1 MFRNETHIT
10 LNNELKSAKILIIV
24 KDHKRRYILRK
35 ELQIAHYDVIAAE
48 NEVEGLYLPEV
59 IKPDLIILDMTSS
72 KRDAFQVL
80 EQLKN
85 ELMICPIPVIFLTD
99 KDIAMLQNGVEP
111 VGVYYMQDPYKLEE
125 LQACIRK
132 ALVSQDE
139 YKKFQKAIQ
148 QVKGNLTAMLIQEL
162 HFPTSIISGFAEL
175 LNRQVSRS
183 KSSVRVDYLQHVIQQ
198 ADHLKDLI
206 EDFSYL
212 LHAEQTMEEINLIRL
227 VRAAIE
233 RFQKQIEEKKQ
244 KINLKIHNGNRL
256 VVQGKG
262 HHLFMALRHLILHA
276 HKFTR
281 VGGTIKVEITP
292 MDDRVR
298 IGVTDTGIRIPVSQ
312 QGLIRDHS
320 RQGWQALTERYRG
333 KGLGLTIVRLV
344 VEQHH
349 GSIGFENRPGT
360 GSRFWIDLPLS
371 RVGNRYR

>member
-1 MFRNETHIT
+1 MFRNDTHIT
-10 LNNELKSAKILIIV
+10 LNNESKSAKILIIV
-24 KDHKRRYILRK
+24 RDQKRRYILRK

-59 IKPDLIILDMTSS
+59 IKPDLILLDMTSS

-111 VGVYYMQDPYKLEE
+111 IGVYYMQDPYKLEE

-132 ALVSQDE
+132 ALVSQEE
-139 YKKFQKAIQ
+139 YKKFHKAIQ
-148 QVKGNLTAMLIQEL
+148 QAKGNLTAMLIQEL

-175 LNRQVSRS
+175 LNRQGARSR
-183 KSSVRVDYLQHVIQQ
+183 SSVRVDYLQHVIQQ

-212 LHAEQTMEEINLIRL
+212 LHTEQTMEEVNLIRL

-244 KINLKIHNGNRL
+244 KINLKVHNGSRL
-256 VVQGKG
+256 IVQGKG

-281 VGGTIKVEITP
+281 VGGTIKVEITS

-298 IGVTDTGIRIPVSQ
+298 IGVTDT
-312 QGLIRDHS
+312 
-320 RQGWQALTERYRG
+320 
-333 KGLGLTIVRLV
+333 
-344 VEQHH
+344 
-349 GSIGFENRPGT
+349 
-360 GSRFWIDLPLS
+360 
-371 RVGNRYR
+371 